1 MYVHVSSSFFL
12 NPLIVIFLEVSI
24 YSLLHKQSEV
34 KSRSC
39 SGFFPYYESTITNSC
54 IKFVL
59 MDIAGFYLVV
69 LVSATISS
77 RNIGKTYAVNSAPS
91 DQNYQTERLTRTY
104 V

>member
-1 MYVHVSSSFFL
+1 
-12 NPLIVIFLEVSI
+12 
-24 YSLLHKQSEV
+24 
-34 KSRSC
+34 
-39 SGFFPYYESTITNSC
+39 
-54 IKFVL
+54 